1 MITLATLPQATA
13 QQVYDQ
19 VKEHL
24 LKQMKKST
32 GQNNTLLCMYRGAS
46 GLKCAAGCLISDDEY
61 YPKME
66 EVSWDDLVTDDKV
79 TPIHSALI
87 SELQDL
93 HDFCSPEHWGT
104 YLTNLAQKYN
114 LIP

>member
-19 VKEHL
+19 VKAHL

-32 GQNNTLLCMYRGAS
+32 NPIVLMECLYRGAN
-46 GLKCAAGCLISDDEY
+46 GLKCAAGCLISDEEY
-61 YPKME
+61 SSNME
-66 EVSWDDLVTDDKV
+66 NRTWKELVDKELV
-79 TPIHSALI
+79 PADHRALI
-87 SELQDL
+87 NMLQEV
-93 HDFCSPEHWGT
+93 HDCREVDEWHKGLSIVANYF
-104 YLTNLAQKYN
+104 K